1 MKDSLREM
9 MVRLYDSRDI
19 ERLDKLWDVYKLMYT
34 TKNQFIVDILI
45 RGIESIENENS
56 NIKDMVKD
64 GNIFNELKRL
74 TSMLDRFVDV
84 GYEHYKESYVV
95 SKENQTLISRLYDV
109 IFRIAK
115 EKGLSI
121 DSYNR
126 GIFDELPEHFE
137 EVTERLIKEFNA
149 RGNN

>member
-19 ERLDKLWDVYKLMYT
+19 ERLDKLWEVYKLMYT

-121 DSYNR
+121 DSYNQ

>member
-19 ERLDKLWDVYKLMYT
+19 ERLDKLWEVYKLMYT

-84 GYEHYKESYVV
+84 GYEHYKESYIV

>member
-19 ERLDKLWDVYKLMYT
+19 ERLDKLWGVYKLMYT

-115 EKGLSI
+115 ERGLSI

>member
-19 ERLDKLWDVYKLMYT
+19 ERLDKLWEVYKLMYT

>member
-19 ERLDKLWDVYKLMYT
+19 ERLDKLWGVYKLMYT

-109 IFRIAK
+109 IAK
-115 EKGLSI
+115 ERGLSI

>member
-19 ERLDKLWDVYKLMYT
+19 ERLDKLWEVYKLMYT

-149 RGNN
+149 RSNN